1 MLVLIRDGVICPAVS
16 NILLKR
22 TSTTGCPQP
31 TDGCAVCLSELS
43 YSQHLDGSTC
53 EAGLTPAKSPPSGVS
68 CECSA
73 EYGTS
78 ASMLLARR
86 SGLATL
92 SWTSIPGQ
100 SDLTL
105 TLSADG
111 QTCSTQ
117 TASAVART
125 RVACQ
130 LRLFLPLWV
139 SRSQRL
145 SQLWWPLAASSTGE
159 TIGLRLRSPTTTMP
173 TCRWWTLMSQS
184 PLRMKGPP
192 PAPVATHSALTTCA
206 SAGDVDRP
214 CNPGHMIPRFS
225 CTLEM
230 PGCSEMTG
238 CSVNKR
244 VRPLPWPLP
253 ATIQLAI
260 NQLLQKKTNFSELF
274 Y

>member
-117 TASAVART
+117 YSLGSSKNPSGVSAKTVSTIVGISIAAVVAVM
-125 RVACQ
+125 VAVGGVFY
-130 LRLFLPLWV
+130 RRNNRAATTVTNHDDADVPLV
-139 SRSQRL
+139 
-145 SQLWWPLAASSTGE
+145 
-159 TIGLRLRSPTTTMP
+159 
-173 TCRWWTLMSQS
+173 
-184 PLRMKGPP
+184 
-192 PAPVATHSALTTCA
+192 
-206 SAGDVDRP
+206 DVDVP
-214 CNPGHMIPRFS
+214 FAAQDEGAPACPSCHALCTDDMRF
-225 CTLEM
+225 CR
-230 PGCSEMTG
+230 GCGSPM
-238 CSVNKR
+238 
-244 VRPLPWPLP
+244 
-253 ATIQLAI
+253 
-260 NQLLQKKTNFSELF
+260 
-274 Y
+274 